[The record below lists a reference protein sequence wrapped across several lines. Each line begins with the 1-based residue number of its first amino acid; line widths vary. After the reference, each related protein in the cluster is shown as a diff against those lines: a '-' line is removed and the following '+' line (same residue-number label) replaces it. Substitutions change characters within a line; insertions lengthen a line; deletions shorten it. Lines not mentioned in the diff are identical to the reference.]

1 MSRTGVQVHGLRLS
15 MAVPSQRH
23 GDGMDASPERGS
35 PPHALIALF
44 PANVWCKAVRVPNAQ
59 CPSTSRTL
67 PISASAENG
76 FSRNAAPLSAI
87 VGSKVA

>member
-15 MAVPSQRH
+15 GAVPSQRH
-23 GDGMDASPERGS
+23 GDGTEASPERGS
-35 PPHALIALF
+35 PPHALIALS
-44 PANVWCKAVRVPNAQ
+44 PAYARCEAVRVPNPQ
-59 CPSTSRTL
+59 CPSTSRTF

-76 FSRNAAPLSAI
+76 FSRKAAPLSAI